1 METTLVPYSL
11 YLSPEHVQKMR
22 KLAKQRKASAF
33 VRDALIAAFDQT
45 DAYTSGYNK
54 GLRDACKAID
64 SVREA
69 KMINLGLQRLD
80 EFLIHQIRDLEQ
92 NGK

>member
-33 VRDALIAAFDQT
+33 VRDALIAAFDHT
-45 DAYTSGYNK
+45 DSYTSGYNK
-54 GLRDACKAID
+54 GLRDACEIINK
-64 SVREA
+64 SQA
-69 KMINLGLQRLD
+69 KILLIGNERLND
-80 EFLIHQIRDLEQ
+80 MLTHQIKELEQ

>member
-11 YLSPEHVQKMR
+11 YLSPDHVQKMR
-22 KLAKQRKASAF
+22 KLAKERKASAF

-54 GLRDACKAID
+54 GLRDACEIINK
-64 SVREA
+64 SQA
-69 KMINLGLQRLD
+69 KILLVGNERLND
-80 EFLIHQIRDLEQ
+80 MLTYQIKELEQ

>member
-54 GLRDACKAID
+54 GLRDACEIINK
-64 SVREA
+64 SQA
-69 KMINLGLQRLD
+69 KILLVGNERLND
-80 EFLIHQIRDLEQ
+80 MLTHQIKELEQ